1 MTVDNL
7 RDFGA
12 NVDDGI
18 KRCVN
23 NETFYLTMV
32 EKALKDKSFDQL
44 NEAIDSRDLDTA
56 FEVAH
61 ALKGVLGNLALTP
74 MFETVSE
81 MVELLRSRT
90 DTDYSSY
97 IEKLSAQKKQLEEY
111 L

>member
-12 NVDDGI
+12 NVDEGI
-18 KRCVN
+18 RRCVN

-32 EKALKDKSFDQL
+32 QKALNDKSFDQL
-44 NEAIDSRDLDTA
+44 NEAVDSKDIDRA

-81 MVELLRSRT
+81 MVELLRSKT
-90 DTDYSSY
+90 DTDYSIY
-97 IEKLSAQKKQLEEY
+97 TEKINAQKKQLEEY